1 MLISV
6 GLPASS
12 KNGLHRGV
20 RRTARSSAENQI
32 NTNRRQPKGGSIV
45 GIGKD
50 GLQGAP
56 NSLALWS
63 GEIFGRCV
71 MLVISNR
78 VQYLRA

>member
-1 MLISV
+1 M
-6 GLPASS
+6 
-12 KNGLHRGV
+12 
-20 RRTARSSAENQI
+20 
-32 NTNRRQPKGGSIV
+32 
-45 GIGKD
+45 GKD
-50 GLQGAP
+50 GLQGTP